1 MSFSQRV
8 FFILFFCFF
17 TSGVHA
23 QVKEQQRDSVKIY
36 HDLHD
41 LSKKSKFNK
50 FVYKLIFRSSALSD
64 QYSNTEKKDIA
75 KSNISNKCN
84 GKIIR
89 KIIIETLDPFGQSVT
104 NEDKKPRNRF
114 ERFGNSI
121 HLKTKEFTIKNLLL
135 FRKFDLCDSLVLK
148 ESERLI
154 RSQRYIR
161 EVVVTPIFLGATN
174 DSVDVKIRVLDSWSL
189 IPNGSYSSNQS
200 SIKLTER
207 NIFGFGHQISANLQ
221 NRLDTKEQAFFAR
234 YSINNIKNSFIRLD
248 LEYSNEFNNNS
259 RKSVNLSRPFYS
271 VFAKNAGG
279 IFFEN
284 TLSTEFF
291 PVADS
296 LVATPIKFEFQE
308 YWYGRAFRLEKNNV
322 KDAVYTNFITAVNF
336 NRRAYL
342 LNPDAS
348 LDSSSFFTSEQ
359 NFIGYFGLSKQR
371 FYQDNYVFNYDI
383 TEDIPYGHNIA
394 LIFGYQDKNK
404 RSRWYSG
411 ITISKGQKYS
421 FGYFSGFFEWGSFYN
436 KGYTEQTALK
446 VGFNYFSP
454 LINIGK
460 WRFRQFIKPTYIWG
474 KNRDASFKDQ
484 LAINDYYGIEGFN
497 NRIQG
502 SQKWIFSLQ
511 TQSYVPGSW
520 YGFRFS
526 PYINISMASLAKEK
540 ALFDSKVFSKYSI
553 GVQINND
560 FLVFNSFQ
568 ISFSYYPYIPF
579 EGDDILKTNSFE
591 NTDLTLN
598 DFQLGKPGYIRYE

>member
-1 MSFSQRV
+1 MKKIIV
-8 FFILFFCFF
+8 VYLVFCFYSECIF
-17 TSGVHA
+17 A
-23 QVKEQQRDSVKIY
+23 QVKVQDSTTAIY
-36 HDLHD
+36 NEIHD

-50 FVYKLIFRSSALSD
+50 FVYKLLFRSSALID
-64 QYSNTEKKDIA
+64 QNSNTEKKVQA
-75 KSNISNKCN
+75 KPNISNKSN

-89 KIIIETLDPFGQSVT
+89 KIIIETLDPFGQSVS
-104 NEDKKPRNRF
+104 NESKKPQNTF

-161 EVVVTPIFLGATN
+161 EVVVTPIFLGASN

-200 SIKLTER
+200 SLKLTER
-207 NIFGFGHQISANLQ
+207 NIFGLGHQISGNLQ
-221 NRLDTKEQAFFAR
+221 NRLNTKEQAFFAR

-259 RKSVNLSRPFYS
+259 RRSVNLSRPFYS

-284 TLSTEFF
+284 TLTTEFF

-308 YWYGRAFRLEKNNV
+308 YWYGRAFRLEKNSV

-342 LNPDAS
+342 LNPDVS
-348 LDSSSFFTSEQ
+348 LDSSSFFTTEQ
-359 NFIGYFGLSKQR
+359 NFIGYIGLSKQR

-383 TEDIPYGHNIA
+383 IEDIPYGHNIA
-394 LIFGYQDKNK
+394 LIFGYQDKNN

-421 FGYFSGFFEWGSFYN
+421 FGYFSSFFEWGSFYN

-454 LINIGK
+454 LIYMGK
-460 WRFRQFIKPTYIWG
+460 WRFRQFIKPAYIWG
-474 KNRDASFKDQ
+474 NNRDASFKDQ
-484 LAINDYYGIEGFN
+484 LTINDYYGIEGFN
-497 NRIQG
+497 NRILG

-579 EGDDILKTNSFE
+579 EGADILKTNSFE

>member
-1 MSFSQRV
+1 MKKIIV
-8 FFILFFCFF
+8 VYLVFCFYSECIF
-17 TSGVHA
+17 A
-23 QVKEQQRDSVKIY
+23 QVKAQDSTTTIY
-36 HDLHD
+36 NEIHD

-50 FVYKLIFRSSALSD
+50 FVYKLLFRSSALID
-64 QYSNTEKKDIA
+64 QNSNTEKKVQA
-75 KSNISNKCN
+75 KPNISNKSN

-89 KIIIETLDPFGQSVT
+89 KIIIETLDPFGQSVS
-104 NEDKKPRNRF
+104 NESKKPQNTF

-161 EVVVTPIFLGATN
+161 EVVVTPIFLGASN
-174 DSVDVKIRVLDSWSL
+174 DSVDIKIRVLDSWSL

-200 SIKLTER
+200 SLKLTER
-207 NIFGFGHQISANLQ
+207 NIFGLGHQISGNLQ

-259 RKSVNLSRPFYS
+259 RRSVNLSRPFYS

-284 TLSTEFF
+284 TLTTEFF

-308 YWYGRAFRLEKNNV
+308 YWYGRAFRLEKNSV

-342 LNPDAS
+342 LNPDVS
-348 LDSSSFFTSEQ
+348 LDSSSFFTTEQ
-359 NFIGYFGLSKQR
+359 NFIGYIGLSKQR
-371 FYQDNYVFNYDI
+371 FFQDNYVFNYDI
-383 TEDIPYGHNIA
+383 IEDIPYGHNIA
-394 LIFGYQDKNK
+394 LIFGYQDKNN

-421 FGYFSGFFEWGSFYN
+421 FGYFSSFFEWGSFYN

-454 LINIGK
+454 LIYIGK

-474 KNRDASFKDQ
+474 NNRDASFKDQ
-484 LAINDYYGIEGFN
+484 LTINDYYGIEGFN
-497 NRIQG
+497 NRILG

-579 EGDDILKTNSFE
+579 EGADILKTNSFE

-598 DFQLGKPGYIRYE
+598 DFQLGKPGYIRFE

>member
-1 MSFSQRV
+1 
-8 FFILFFCFF
+8 L
-17 TSGVHA
+17 SGYT
-23 QVKEQQRDSVKIY
+23 QVKKQDSTTVIY
-36 HDLHD
+36 NEIHD

-50 FVYKLIFRSSALSD
+50 FVYKLLFRSSALKVE
-64 QYSNTEKKDIA
+64 NLVTEKKNKA
-75 KSNISNKCN
+75 KPLISNKSN

-89 KIIIETLDPFGQSVT
+89 NIIIETLDPFGQSVT
-104 NEDKKPRNRF
+104 NENKKPRNGF

-121 HLKTKEFTIKNLLL
+121 HLKTKEFTIRNLLL
-135 FRKFDLCDSLVLK
+135 FKKNEFCDSLLLK

-154 RSQRYIR
+154 RSQRYVR
-161 EVVVTPIFLGATN
+161 EVVVAPISLGASN
-174 DSVDVKIRVLDSWSL
+174 DSIDIKIRVLDSWSL

-200 SIKLTER
+200 SLKLTER
-207 NIFGFGHQISANLQ
+207 NILGFGHQISGNLQ
-221 NRLDTKEQAFFAR
+221 NKLETKEQAVFAR
-234 YSINNIKNSFIRLD
+234 YSINNIRNSFIRLD
-248 LEYSNEFNNNS
+248 LAYASEFNKNS
-259 RKSVNLSRPFYS
+259 RRSVNLSRPFYS
-271 VFAKNAGG
+271 VFAKHAGG

-308 YWYGRAFRLEKNNV
+308 YWYGRAFRFGKNSI
-322 KDAVYTNFITAVNF
+322 KDAIYTNFITAVNL
-336 NRRAYL
+336 NRKAYL

-348 LDSSSFFTSEQ
+348 LDSSSFFTTEK
-359 NFIGYFGLSKQR
+359 NIIGYFGLSKQR

-394 LIFGYQDKNK
+394 LIFGYQDKNN

-411 ITISKGQKYS
+411 ITISKGQKYN
-421 FGYFSGFFEWGSFYN
+421 FGYFSGFLEWGSFYN
-436 KGYTEQTALK
+436 KRITEQTAFK
-446 VGFNYFSP
+446 VGVNYFSP
-454 LINIGK
+454 LLNWGK
-460 WRFRQFIKPTYIWG
+460 WRFRQFIKPTYIFG
-474 KNRDASFKDQ
+474 SNRDVSFKDQ
-484 LAINDYYGIEGFN
+484 LTLNDYYGIEGFN
-497 NRIQG
+497 NRILG

-511 TQSYVPGSW
+511 TQSYIPGSW

-526 PYINISMASLAKEK
+526 PYINISMGSLAKEK
-540 ALFDSKVFSKYSI
+540 ALFASKVYSKFSV

-598 DFQLGKPGYIRYE
+598 DFQLGKPAYIRYE

>member
-1 MSFSQRV
+1 MKKIIV
-8 FFILFFCFF
+8 VYLVFCFYSECIF
-17 TSGVHA
+17 A
-23 QVKEQQRDSVKIY
+23 QVKVQDSTTAIY
-36 HDLHD
+36 NEIHD

-50 FVYKLIFRSSALSD
+50 FVYKLLFRSSALID
-64 QYSNTEKKDIA
+64 QNSNTEKKVQA
-75 KSNISNKCN
+75 KPNISNKSN

-89 KIIIETLDPFGQSVT
+89 KIIIETLDPFGQSVS
-104 NEDKKPRNRF
+104 NESKKPQNTF

-161 EVVVTPIFLGATN
+161 EVVVTPIFLGASN

-200 SIKLTER
+200 SLKLTER
-207 NIFGFGHQISANLQ
+207 NIFGLGHQISGNLQ

-259 RKSVNLSRPFYS
+259 RRSVNLSRPFYS

-284 TLSTEFF
+284 TLTTEFF

-308 YWYGRAFRLEKNNV
+308 YWYGRAFRLEKNSV

-342 LNPDAS
+342 LNPDVS
-348 LDSSSFFTSEQ
+348 LDSSSFFTTEQ
-359 NFIGYFGLSKQR
+359 NFIGNIGLSKQR

-383 TEDIPYGHNIA
+383 IEDIPYGHNIA
-394 LIFGYQDKNK
+394 LIFGYQDKNN

-421 FGYFSGFFEWGSFYN
+421 FGYFSSFFEWGSFYN

-454 LINIGK
+454 LIYMGK
-460 WRFRQFIKPTYIWG
+460 WRFRQFIKPAYIWG
-474 KNRDASFKDQ
+474 NNRDASFKDQ
-484 LAINDYYGIEGFN
+484 LTINDYYGIEGFN
-497 NRIQG
+497 NRILG

-579 EGDDILKTNSFE
+579 EGADILKTNSFE